1 MGLLNKKN
9 KETKTND
16 RKTLSW
22 IYKRTKKH
30 LPLVGVIS
38 VLAAIDSSTFVLLAL
53 ISKNILDVATGNL
66 ESTILKQGIYLFAVI
81 AIQIITLV
89 FHSLLN
95 TYTQSKMIIS
105 IRNYLF
111 SLVCKRKYSEIS
123 EYHSGD
129 LLNRFTSD
137 AEVLVSGVTNIIPSI
152 VSMLSKI
159 IGGLSALIV
168 LDSRI
173 AVIILVL
180 GFSVPALG
188 RMINKKYKKLHKEV
202 QQTEGKTRAFM
213 QECFE
218 NIVVVKTFTSEAPF
232 LKRLNGFMKDNFVLK
247 MKRAKVSVTTNYGL
261 YTFFTIG
268 YYALLV
274 WGAGQIASK
283 AITYGTLMAFLQ
295 LVSQLRAPL
304 QNVSGIMPQYYS
316 ALASAERLMET
327 EEGNNDLPPA
337 EEDKLDELTRN
348 FESIEINNITF
359 AYKEET
365 ILQNCNFTAE
375 KGKITAV
382 TGESGSGKSTIFK
395 IILGLYDPQ
404 GGNITINRDI
414 KLDTS
419 LRGLFAYVPQGN
431 LILSGTIRENIT
443 LCDPDISEE
452 QLIKAVKSADIYD
465 LISSLPDGFDTV
477 ISERGGGLSEGQIQR
492 ISIARALLTDA
503 PVLLLDEATSALDEA
518 TETTVL
524 KNIREL
530 SGKTI
535 LFVTHRNTSLKVCDK
550 IIHVENKDFKVI
562 KE

>member
-1 MGLLNKKN
+1 MGLLNKKEKN
-9 KETKTND
+9 LNDKET
-16 RKTLSW
+16 LLW
-22 IYKRTKKH
+22 IFKRTKRY
-30 LPLVGVIS
+30 LPMVGIIS
-38 VLAAIDSSTFVLLAL
+38 VLAAIDSLTFIVLAL

-66 ESTILKQGIYLFAVI
+66 DSSILKQGIYLFSVI
-81 AIQIITLV
+81 ALQITTLII
-89 FHSLLN
+89 HSLLN

-105 IRNYLF
+105 LRKYLF
-111 SLVCKRKYSEIS
+111 SLVCKRKYSEIT
-123 EYHSGD
+123 EFHSGD

-137 AEVLVSGVTNIIPSI
+137 TEVIVSGVVGIIPSI
-152 VSMLSKI
+152 VSMASKI
-159 IGGLSALIV
+159 IGGLSALII

-173 AVIILVL
+173 AIIILIL
-180 GFSVPALG
+180 GFSVPAIG
-188 RMINKKYKKLHKEV
+188 RMINKKYKKLHKKV

-218 NIVVVKTFTSEAPF
+218 NIVVVKTFISEAPF
-232 LKRLNGFMKDNFVLK
+232 LNKLSEYMKKNFAIK
-247 MKRAKVSVTTNYGL
+247 MKRAKISVATSYGL
-261 YTFFTIG
+261 YAFFTIG
-268 YYALLV
+268 YYSILV
-274 WGAGQIASK
+274 WGAGQIAGG

-316 ALASAERLMET
+316 ALASAERLIEA
-327 EEGNNDLPPA
+327 EKGANDLPPMEA
-337 EEDKLDELTRN
+337 NKLKEISNN
-348 FESIEINNITF
+348 FNSIEINDITF
-359 AYKEET
+359 GYKEEL
-365 ILQNCNFTAE
+365 ILKNCKFTAE
-375 KGKITAV
+375 KGKITAI

-404 GGNITINRDI
+404 DGNITINNDI

-431 LILSGTIRENIT
+431 MILSGTIRENIT
-443 LCDPDISEE
+443 LCNSDIPEE
-452 QLIKAVKSADIYD
+452 ELIKATKSADIYD
-465 LISSLPDGFDTV
+465 LITSLPQGFDTEV
-477 ISERGGGLSEGQIQR
+477 SERGGGLSEGQIQR

-503 PVLLLDEATSALDEA
+503 PVLLLDEATSALDET

-550 IIHVENKDFKVI
+550 IIHVENKEFKVI